1 MPSTPRTPAP
11 DRPPPPVPPPPIHPP
26 PPDPSPSPPGEEY
39 HTPTPSFDASPPEE
53 GGSAHDNGTTIA
65 NDSTAVSPKSPQ
77 LSPIRRFPSPNL
89 LPPPTS
95 PTESNGQDRRDAT
108 ATPSPAGR
116 VRPQLRLAK
125 GLVRTP
131 SQGSTAAKSPTPS
144 PSPPSPLT
152 PAPASKSPSPSPP
165 SPLTPAPAAKSPSS
179 SPASPLTPGPTAK
192 SPSLS
197 PPSPLTPAPTVNII
211 KSNHGTPKRG
221 AEAWKPLSPPPPPPP
236 IDQKEEAATSPLYD
250 GKPRL
255 DQARRPPAAA
265 ENGGG
270 AAAVPPD
277 VAAVARVGE
286 RRVTSV
292 ALRLAT
298 AVLSLAAFSVM
309 VSARTTGWAGD
320 SYGRYVQYRYAVGVN
335 VIVCAYSIAQCFGE
349 IRRLVSPRFIFRSMS
364 SYYFSLFLDQVL
376 AYLLMSASSVAA
388 SRNDLWV
395 TRFGTDPFNKKINSA
410 LWLSF
415 VAFLTLAANALI
427 STANLFSML

>member
-39 HTPTPSFDASPPEE
+39 HTPTPSFDASPRERSPPEQD
-53 GGSAHDNGTTIA
+53 GSAHDDG
-65 NDSTAVSPKSPQ
+65 TAVSPKSPQ

-89 LPPPTS
+89 LPPPAS
-95 PTESNGQDRRDAT
+95 PTDSNGQERSDAT

-116 VRPQLRLAK
+116 VRPQLHLAK

-131 SQGSTAAKSPTPS
+131 SQGSAAAKSPSPS

-152 PAPASKSPSPSPP
+152 PAPTAKSPSPSPP
-165 SPLTPAPAAKSPSS
+165 SPLTPAPAPAAKSPSS
-179 SPASPLTPGPTAK
+179 SPPSPLTPGPAAK
-192 SPSLS
+192 SLSPS

-211 KSNHGTPKRG
+211 KSNHGTPKRV
-221 AEAWKPLSPPPPPPP
+221 AEAWKPLPPPP
-236 IDQKEEAATSPLYD
+236 IAAQFDRADAAATSPLYE

-286 RRVTSV
+286 RRATSIV
-292 ALRLAT
+292 LRLAT
-298 AVLSLAAFSVM
+298 ALLSLAAFSVM

-349 IRRLVSPRFIFRSMS
+349 
-364 SYYFSLFLDQVL
+364 VL
-376 AYLLMSASSVAA
+376 AYLLMSASSAAA

-415 VAFLTLAANALI
+415 IAFLTLAANALI